1 MRISRKAAG
10 LTRPAQPRGVLILAL
25 TVLAASISAGH
36 AFAGSQVLPV
46 PKTDYRIGSN
56 DLLEITVF
64 ELPEL
69 HQIVRVSEDG
79 SISLALIGKVDVARL
94 TAQELEAKL
103 ATILD
108 QKFTKGAHVT
118 VFVKEF
124 QKVAVLGAVTKPGMY
139 ELAGPTTLIQ
149 MIANAGGLTAQAM
162 NKILVYRQASDG
174 KKSTILIAIDELIMN
189 VNPDFNLSLQPKDV
203 VFVPVDQI
211 LNVFV
216 YGEVKNPGI
225 IAFLSSKSITVLQAI
240 TQAGGPTEWAKT
252 GSVSIKRKERETG
265 KEIKIEVNLRAV
277 INGKAGDIALLEG
290 DIVIVP

>member
-252 GSVSIKRKERETG
+252 GSVSIKRKESRDQWKSRRYCAFRG
-265 KEIKIEVNLRAV
+265 RYRNRSVRRHFVSGEI
-277 INGKAGDIALLEG
+277 
-290 DIVIVP
+290 